1 MIDVDR
7 RTAALFALLAPF
19 TAGSACAQTPKSQ
32 PKAPDTGRDMDMTG
46 HGSSKVHW
54 MGSPIHPYPLR
65 QG

>member
-32 PKAPDTGRDMDMTG
+32 PKAPIRAAT
-46 HGSSKVHW
+46 W
-54 MGSPIHPYPLR
+54 I
-65 QG
+65 